1 MAEYIDREAL
11 VEHLN
16 VLSYGRFTEMPL
28 YMAVM
33 GTINE
38 IKKFPAADVQPV
50 VHGRWID
57 EGVEVGSHTNGIAI
71 INVTFCSECDEQ
83 VDYRTSYCPNCGAR
97 MDGDA

>member
-38 IKKFPAADVQPV
+38 IKKFPSVDIRPV
-50 VHGRWID
+50 VHGKWEERD
-57 EGVEVGSHTNGIAI
+57 CGLDVECK
-71 INVTFCSECDEQ
+71 CSACGYKDFVEKYDR
-83 VDYRTSYCPNCGAR
+83 YWFNRNYCPNCGAR
-97 MDGDA
+97 MEGET

>member
-28 YMAVM
+28 YMVVM

-38 IKKFPAADVQPV
+38 IKKFPSADVQPV
-50 VHGRWID
+50 AHGKWINTMPM
-57 EGVEVGSHTNGIAI
+57 VVCNSHYNTR
-71 INVTFCSECDEQ
+71 CSVCESIEP
-83 VDYRTSYCPNCGAR
+83 YGNYCRNCGAR
-97 MDGDA
+97 MK